1 MAGRFLAVEEF
12 EVGTTSTRFAVRL
25 IDVKTRRTL
34 RRSPTGSLPPE
45 RQNSGT
51 EGIGR
56 VSALELNRNGRVGWI
71 VRDEYATTTRHEVWS
86 MDRLG
91 AVRVD
96 EGAAI
101 DPESLAI
108 GARFLYWSAA
118 GEPHRFAFTS

>member
-1 MAGRFLAVEEF
+1 LLSA
-12 EVGTTSTRFAVRL
+12 
-25 IDVKTRRTL
+25 D
-34 RRSPTGSLPPE
+34 

-56 VSALELNRNGRVGWI
+56 VSALEVDRRGRVGWI

-96 EGAAI
+96 EGTAI

-118 GEPHRFAFTS
+118 GEPRRFALTS